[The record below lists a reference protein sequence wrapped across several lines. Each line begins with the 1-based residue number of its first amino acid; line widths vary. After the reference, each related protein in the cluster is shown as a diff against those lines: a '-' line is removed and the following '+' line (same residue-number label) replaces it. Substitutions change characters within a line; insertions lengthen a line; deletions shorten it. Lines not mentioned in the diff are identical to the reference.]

1 MSLAIDLTSV
11 ISSDESAERNENEE
25 AEVAGTKCGL
35 TCATTPIGPV
45 SYHGNGTTFI
55 ILREP
60 VYNLRWY
67 SSVWAGEKSSCSA
80 GTVFIIPAST
90 DLSIYWP
97 ERAEIV
103 IGQFDEQLVQDA
115 LFESSSFGEID
126 GFRSAIKF
134 SCKECLP
141 ICHMIW
147 EEICQRSGQGES
159 YLNALG
165 LVLSRTIALSLLND
179 RALIDSRGGL
189 SAIAS
194 HQIEAYLDQN
204 FHKPLSVPDMAELLG
219 ISAGHF
225 STCFRIS
232 FGQTPHQY
240 LMGLRLDEAERCL
253 RKTSMTI
260 SEIARHLNFS
270 SQSHLTT
277 ALRKYRHATP
287 GELRR

>member
-1 MSLAIDLTSV
+1 MSLS
-11 ISSDESAERNENEE
+11 
-25 AEVAGTKCGL
+25 KCGL
-35 TCATTPIGPV
+35 TCSTTQIGPV
-45 SYHGNGTTFI
+45 SYRGSGMTFI
-55 ILREP
+55 ILREQ
-60 VYNLRWY
+60 VCNLRWY
-67 SSVWAGEKSSCSA
+67 STARIDEKSSCSV

-90 DLSIYWP
+90 DLLIYWP
-97 ERAEIV
+97 ERTEVV
-103 IGQFDEQLVQDA
+103 IGQFDQQLLQGA
-115 LFESSSFGEID
+115 LFESSLLEEIND
-126 GFRSAIKF
+126 FRSATKF
-134 SCKECLP
+134 SCKESLP

-147 EEICQRSGQGES
+147 EEICQRSGQGGP
-159 YLNALG
+159 YLDALG
-165 LVLSRTIALSLLND
+165 LVLSHTIARSLLND
-179 RALIDSRGGL
+179 RALIDSKGGL
-189 SAIAS
+189 SAIDC
-194 HQIEAYLDQN
+194 HQIETYLNQN
-204 FHKPLSVPDMAELLG
+204 FHKPLSVPDMAEMLG